1 VPTRI
6 DLQRYKKTYP
16 FLRREPRKYF
26 LTESDLAN
34 VNIDA
39 ATVSFGGS
47 DQVTYVFPVGKFTSA
62 PKVTVTPITINPLIN
77 YADFNVFIVSVN
89 STHVVLAASVP
100 NSESVHI
107 HAIEVLS

>member
-16 FLRREPRKYF
+16 FLRREPRNYF

-34 VNIDA
+34 VTIET
-39 ATVSFGGS
+39 ATASFGGA
-47 DQVTYVFPVGKFTSA
+47 DQLVYSFTKSFGNP
-62 PKVTVTPITINPLIN
+62 PKVTVTPIGSDAN
-77 YADFNVFIVSVN
+77 FNVFIVSV
-89 STHVVLAASVP
+89 STSQVTVKASAP
-100 NSESVHI
+100 NVGSVHI